1 MSVSLPYRLMRTLGC
16 YPVISKPMAPLYVQ
30 QPTLLMNNS
39 FEISI
44 LRAPYGRSGEAHRY
58 TNQEKDGNNAMSN
71 VEFEGTCVGCFH
83 ALSSAPRSC
92 RYCISFYTRHNS
104 TSVEESAN
112 GGAKLNFSFD
122 AQASSLP
129 PKKAK
134 DKGKAP
140 RSPIMIA
147 PASLVHLS
155 DEATI
160 DASAPSRAAS
170 LTITLQHLPLL
181 SHQ

>member
-1 MSVSLPYRLMRTLGC
+1 MLHSMLEGRYIDVGRLTYKAIVDKLHPRMFSRYLITWPLPLLQC
-16 YPVISKPMAPLYVQ
+16 YGHTS
-30 QPTLLMNNS
+30 T
-39 FEISI
+39 
-44 LRAPYGRSGEAHRY
+44 
-58 TNQEKDGNNAMSN
+58 
-71 VEFEGTCVGCFH
+71 
-83 ALSSAPRSC
+83 LSSAPRSC